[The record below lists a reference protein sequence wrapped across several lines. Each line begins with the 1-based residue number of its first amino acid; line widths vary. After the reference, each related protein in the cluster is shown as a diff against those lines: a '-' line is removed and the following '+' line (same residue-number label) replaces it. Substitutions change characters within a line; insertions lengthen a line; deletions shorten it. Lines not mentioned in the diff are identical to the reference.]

1 MPASVATHD
10 EILIDGSNVVLVLV
24 DKLRIQNYPPAFV
37 PTAPESRFMIV
48 VVILCA
54 MSDPMIVAMSG

>member
-1 MPASVATHD
+1 VPASVAAHD
-10 EILIDGSNVVLVLV
+10 AILIDGSKVALELV
-24 DKLRIQNYPPAFV
+24 DKLRNQKYPPAFV